1 MPGDAQDS
9 VELPDRP
16 RARDSAWQE
25 EDLEELDVDDEKP
38 SGPAGGPTAT
48 GAPDADE
55 DESDDDESDDDEDED
70 DDGEDDDIDGEDE
83 VDFAVVAYRDGGRWQ
98 VDPLPADAVGTWDGF
113 RTTVAGRS
121 GETGVI
127 GIASLDDS
135 ALVVLRLTGAGEQIL
150 LSDLETADYLVFS
163 DDLVEYLRRTDP
175 AVDELVET
183 TDFGEAEDPVPVG
196 ELGLLGDLG
205 VAGDDMREL
214 CEDLGGE
221 PEDLLEEIGEALGLG
236 RALGDAV
243 DAAVAAA
250 R

>member
-1 MPGDAQDS
+1 MPGDPQDA

-25 EDLEELDVDDEKP
+25 EDLEELDPADDE
-38 SGPAGGPTAT
+38 STGPAVDGGTTAVVVV
-48 GAPDADE
+48 DE
-55 DESDDDESDDDEDED
+55 DEDDEDED
-70 DDGEDDDIDGEDE
+70 EEDEEDEEIDGEDE
-83 VDFAVVAYRDGGRWQ
+83 VDFAVVAYRDSGRWR
-98 VDPLPADAVGTWDGF
+98 VEPLPTDAVGTWDGF

-150 LSDLETADYLVFS
+150 LSDIETADYLVFS
-163 DDLVEYLRRTDP
+163 DDLVEHLRRTDP
-175 AVDELVET
+175 AVDELVEN
-183 TDFGEAEDPVPVG
+183 TDFGDAEDPVPVG
-196 ELGLLGDLG
+196 ELGLLRDLG
-205 VAGDDMREL
+205 VAADDMRDL

>member
-1 MPGDAQDS
+1 MPGDAHEA

-16 RARDSAWQE
+16 RSRDSAWQE
-25 EDLEELDVDDEKP
+25 EDLEELDPVDEPGKAQ
-38 SGPAGGPTAT
+38 PAGVPVRA
-48 GAPDADE
+48 GADAAGDDAADE
-55 DESDDDESDDDEDED
+55 NDGDDEDED
-70 DDGEDDDIDGEDE
+70 GDDEDDEIDGEDE
-83 VDFAVVAYRDGGRWQ
+83 VDFAVVAFREDNRWH
-98 VDPLPADAVGTWDGF
+98 VEPLSPDAVGTWDGF
-113 RTTVAGRS
+113 RATVGGRS

-150 LSDLETADYLVFS
+150 LSDVETADYLVFS

-175 AVDELVET
+175 AVDELVEN
-183 TDFGEAEDPVPVG
+183 TDFGDAEDPVPVG
-196 ELGLLGDLG
+196 EFGLLGDLG
-205 VAGDDMREL
+205 LSADDMREL

-221 PEDLLEEIGEALGLG
+221 PEDLVEEIGEALGLG

-243 DAAVAAA
+243 DAAVAAV

>member
-38 SGPAGGPTAT
+38 PGPAAGPTAT
-48 GAPDADE
+48 GAPDE
-55 DESDDDESDDDEDED
+55 DESDDDEDED
-70 DDGEDDDIDGEDE
+70 EDEDGEDDDIDGEDE

-150 LSDLETADYLVFS
+150 LSDLETADYLVFA

-243 DAAVAAA
+243 DAAVVAA

>member
-38 SGPAGGPTAT
+38 PGPAAGPTAT
-48 GAPDADE
+48 GAPDE
-55 DESDDDESDDDEDED
+55 DESDDDEDED
-70 DDGEDDDIDGEDE
+70 EDEDGEDDDIDGEDE

-150 LSDLETADYLVFS
+150 LSDLETADYLVFA

>member
-55 DESDDDESDDDEDED
+55 DESDDDEDED

>member
-1 MPGDAQDS
+1 MPGDPQDS

-25 EDLEELDVDDEKP
+25 EDLEELDPADD
-38 SGPAGGPTAT
+38 
-48 GAPDADE
+48 GAPAAAGAPVVGVPADE
-55 DESDDDESDDDEDED
+55 DDSDEDDDEDED
-70 DDGEDDDIDGEDE
+70 DEEVDGEDE
-83 VDFAVVAYRDGGRWQ
+83 VDFAVVAYKDGGRWQ
-98 VDPLPADAVGTWDGF
+98 VEPLPTDAVGTWDGF

-135 ALVVLRLTGAGEQIL
+135 ALVVLRLTGAGERIL
-150 LSDLETADYLVFS
+150 LSDIETADYLVFS

-175 AVDELVET
+175 AVDELVENT
-183 TDFGEAEDPVPVG
+183 EFGEAEDPVPVG

-205 VAGDDMREL
+205 VAADDMRDL

-243 DAAVAAA
+243 DAAVAAT

>member
-38 SGPAGGPTAT
+38 PGPAAGPTAT
-48 GAPDADE
+48 GAPDE
-55 DESDDDESDDDEDED
+55 DESDDDEDED
-70 DDGEDDDIDGEDE
+70 EDEDGEDDDIDGEDE

>member
-1 MPGDAQDS
+1 MPGDPQDS

-25 EDLEELDVDDEKP
+25 EDLEELDPADDDSAAP
-38 SGPAGGPTAT
+38 VRTAAV
-48 GAPDADE
+48 GVPVDE
-55 DESDDDESDDDEDED
+55 DDTDDEDDED
-70 DDGEDDDIDGEDE
+70 DEEVDGEDE
-83 VDFAVVAYRDGGRWQ
+83 VDFAVVAYKDGGRWQ
-98 VDPLPADAVGTWDGF
+98 VEPLPTDAVGTWEGF
-113 RTTVAGRS
+113 KTTVAGRS

-150 LSDLETADYLVFS
+150 LSDLETADYLAFS

-175 AVDELVET
+175 AVDELVDNTE
-183 TDFGEAEDPVPVG
+183 FGEAEDPVPVG
-196 ELGLLGDLG
+196 ELGLLSDLG
-205 VAGDDMREL
+205 VAADDMRDL